1 MPTIQFCNKKGESQ
15 KKPSCNLL
23 SSFFLRMNPDLQLVS
38 PWHQY
43 EEKLLQ
49 STWQKVVS
57 KEGFGLD
64 LGLFTAPLVYLN

>member
-1 MPTIQFCNKKGESQ
+1 MPTIQFCNRKGER
-15 KKPSCNLL
+15 KEPSCNLL
-23 SSFFLRMNPDLQLVS
+23 SSFFLRMNPDLQLDS

>member
-1 MPTIQFCNKKGESQ
+1 
-15 KKPSCNLL
+15 
-23 SSFFLRMNPDLQLVS
+23 MNPDLQLDS